1 MQNNHDA
8 AGPLEQGMQ
17 TSQRYMLTIYDLF
30 TITDAGICGAEAE
43 VAILDDGVEID
54 RMKFSG
60 KCQSKEGYSRAYSG
74 KPGLTAQLSSGPEG
88 MNFAWGKAE
97 VDPYQPV
104 IAWRR
109 RLSSPPDRDPVELDV
124 RDGRAEY
131 LLCGPYNLAEGGKIE
146 VINGQLLFT
155 GSNSKIS

>member
-60 KCQSKEGYSRAYSG
+60 KCQSKDGYNRSYCGKSG
-74 KPGLTAQLSSGPEG
+74 LDAVLVSGPGRIDFGLTQA
-88 MNFAWGKAE
+88 
-97 VDPYQPV
+97 
-104 IAWRR
+104 
-109 RLSSPPDRDPVELDV
+109 
-124 RDGRAEY
+124 
-131 LLCGPYNLAEGGKIE
+131 
-146 VINGQLLFT
+146 
-155 GSNSKIS
+155 